1 MPYSSSEGISVAE
14 GRLLFEPVHDVKSSR
29 SMKSKSSE
37 WSASCIELDS
47 LSSSLLIDVIPPSG
61 AV

>member
-1 MPYSSSEGISVAE
+1 MEGEDRTEEDEV
-14 GRLLFEPVHDVKSSR
+14 LSSR

-37 WSASCIELDS
+37 WSASCIELES
-47 LSSSLLIDVIPPSG
+47 RSSNLLIDVIPPSG